1 PTARP
6 SKEQQSTTQLVVTV
20 DEHATV
26 DGVAMRGAIPDMPKI
41 FAAMLLGFF
50 DFTYCSNCG
59 VSRVTVRCSTE
70 LCRRTPSYEK
80 KKNRWSLTMG
90 PPTLPANWRNFC
102 SLRSGHCD
110 ATSMNVVVP
119 LVHVSGLA
127 PAAGVGP

>member
-1 PTARP
+1 MRPLYWFPLELLGMRRSNLPQSGIPSGPLPIACPVPVPGSYHVPTARP

-41 FAAMLLGFF
+41 FAAMLFGFF

-80 KKNRWSLTMG
+80 KKN
-90 PPTLPANWRNFC
+90 
-102 SLRSGHCD
+102 
-110 ATSMNVVVP
+110 
-119 LVHVSGLA
+119 
-127 PAAGVGP
+127 